1 MIPAYWGHYL
11 MKAQTK
17 CMRLQRHILTMIVSS
32 PGCTF
37 QDIVTVYN
45 GIHRSE
51 EIRYSLRWLERR
63 GAVQV
68 QQNATSIRCY
78 PTGKVWSG
86 MISL

>member
-1 MIPAYWGHYL
+1 
-11 MKAQTK
+11 MKEQTK
-17 CMRLQRHILTMIVSS
+17 CRRLQRHILTMIASS

-37 QDIVTVYN
+37 QDIVTAYN

-68 QQNATSIRCY
+68 HQNATSICCY
-78 PTGKVWSG
+78 PTGKIWSG
-86 MISL
+86 MISA